1 MNHDPAKRPSN
12 WATMSDVAL
21 AAGVSLMTVS
31 RAYKNPSAVSVGTR
45 ERVLSE
51 GERLGFVPNM
61 LAGNLASG
69 RSAMIGIV
77 VPSLRNS
84 NNANSIQGMADR
96 LRQSAYQFMITNTGY
111 SLESEAAAIAAFIR
125 RRPDGLVLTGTRH
138 GEETHALL
146 RSSGLPVVEVWET
159 EGPIIDMATG
169 FRNHDAGAEIARYL
183 IAKGYDRVGYL
194 DYPVP
199 GLRRYDAR
207 REGALQALRDAG
219 LRADLVVSPLSDDA
233 TEDASS
239 FRGGACG
246 LAQLLAIGGARAILC
261 ASDLLAVGVI
271 FEAQRRGMRVPE
283 DLAVAGFGDFEIAAE
298 IPPGLTTIRTQGYQM
313 GWAAADMLIARIEG
327 RPLETAI
334 RNVDFELVQRGS
346 A

>member
-1 MNHDPAKRPSN
+1 MNHDPAKRS
-12 WATMSDVAL
+12 WATMSDVAE

-31 RAYKNPSAVSVGTR
+31 RVYKNPSAVSASTR

-84 NNANSIQGMADR
+84 NNANSIQGMADC
-96 LRQSAYQFMITNTGY
+96 LRAAGYQFMITNTGY
-111 SLESEAAAIAAFIR
+111 SLEDENAAVEAFIR

-138 GEETHALL
+138 SEETHSLL
-146 RSSGLPVVEVWET
+146 RSSGIPVVEVWET

-169 FRNHDAGAEIARYL
+169 FDNHAAGGEIARYL
-183 IAKGYDRVGYL
+183 IAKGYDRIGYI
-194 DYPVP
+194 DYPVR
-199 GLRRYDAR
+199 GLPRYEAR
-207 REGALQALRDAG
+207 REGALDALRAAG
-219 LRADLVVSPLSDDA
+219 LADDLIVSTHEPLDA

-239 FRGGACG
+239 FRGGARG
-246 LAQLLAIGGARAILC
+246 LERLLANSGIRAVLC

-271 FEAQRRGMRVPE
+271 FEAQRLGLRVPE

-298 IPPGLTTIRTQGYQM
+298 VPPGLTTIRTHGYEM
-313 GWAAADMLIARIEG
+313 GWAAADMLLSRIAGKAVEE
-327 RPLETAI
+327 PV
-334 RNVDFELVQRGS
+334 RNVGYTLIPRAS

>member
-1 MNHDPAKRPSN
+1 MSHDPAKRLSG
-12 WATMSDVAL
+12 WATMSDVAH

-31 RAYKNPSAVSVGTR
+31 RVYKNPSLVSVGTR

-51 GERLGFVPNM
+51 GERLGFVPNL

-96 LRQSAYQFMITNTGY
+96 LKQSSYQFMITNTGY
-111 SLESEAAAIAAFIR
+111 SLESEAAAVAAFIR

-138 GEETHALL
+138 DEETHALL

-169 FRNHDAGAEIARYL
+169 FRNHDAGGEIARYL
-183 IAKGYDRVGYL
+183 IAKGYDRIGYV

-207 REGALQALRDAG
+207 REGALQALRAAG
-219 LRADLVVSPLSDDA
+219 LRADLVVSPRSDDA
-233 TEDASS
+233 TEDTSS
-239 FRGGACG
+239 FHGGASG
-246 LAQLLAIGGARAILC
+246 LAQLLEAGGVRAVLC
-261 ASDLLAVGVI
+261 ASDLLAVGVM
-271 FEAQRRGMRVPE
+271 FEAQRRGMTIPG

-313 GWAAADMLIARIEG
+313 GWAAADMLISRIEG
-327 RPLETAI
+327 RPLDTMI
-334 RNVDFELVQRGS
+334 RNVDYVLVQRGS

>member
-1 MNHDPAKRPSN
+1 MNYDPAKRLFG
-12 WATMSDVAL
+12 WATMSDVAQ

-31 RAYKNPSAVSVGTR
+31 RVYKNPSAVSAGTR
-45 ERVLSE
+45 ERVLGE

-96 LRQSAYQFMITNTGY
+96 LRQASYQFMITNTGY
-111 SLESEAAAIAAFIR
+111 SLDAEAAAVEAFIR

-138 GEETHALL
+138 SEETCALL
-146 RSSGLPVVEVWET
+146 RGSGLPVVEVWET

-169 FRNHDAGAEIARYL
+169 FRNQEAGNEIARYL
-183 IAKGYDRVGYL
+183 IARGYDRIGYV
-194 DYPVP
+194 DYPVS
-199 GLRRYDAR
+199 GLRRYEAR
-207 REGALQALRDAG
+207 REGALDALREVG
-219 LRADLVVSPLSDDA
+219 LRTDLVVSPLSSDA

-239 FRGGACG
+239 FRGGASG
-246 LAQLLAIGGARAILC
+246 LVQLLEAGGVRAVLC

-271 FEAQRRGMRVPE
+271 FEAQRRGMRVPH

-327 RPLETAI
+327 RPLESAI
-334 RNVDFELVQRGS
+334 RNVDYALVRRGS

>member
-1 MNHDPAKRPSN
+1 MNHDPVKRLPG
-12 WATMSDVAL
+12 WATMSDVAH

-31 RAYKNPSAVSVGTR
+31 RVYKNPSAVSAGTR
-45 ERVLSE
+45 ERVLNE

-96 LRQSAYQFMITNTGY
+96 LRQASYQFMITNTGY
-111 SLESEAAAIAAFIR
+111 SPDAEASAVEAFIR

-138 GEETHALL
+138 SDETYALL
-146 RSSGLPVVEVWET
+146 RGSGLPVVEVWET
-159 EGPIIDMATG
+159 EGPIIDMAAG
-169 FRNHDAGAEIARYL
+169 FRNREAGAEIARYL
-183 IAKGYDRVGYL
+183 IAKGYERIAYV
-194 DYPVP
+194 DYPVS
-199 GLRRYDAR
+199 GLRRYEAR
-207 REGALQALRDAG
+207 RDGALDALRQAG
-219 LRADLVVSPLSDDA
+219 LPADIIVSPVSADA

-239 FRGGACG
+239 FRGGASG
-246 LAQLLAIGGARAILC
+246 LQQLLDAGGVRAVLC
-261 ASDLLAVGVI
+261 ASDLLAVGVL

-313 GWAAADMLIARIEG
+313 GWAAADMLISRIEG
-327 RPLETAI
+327 APIETPI
-334 RNVDFELVQRGS
+334 KNVDYALVKRGS

>member
-1 MNHDPAKRPSN
+1 MNHDPAKRLSG
-12 WATMSDVAL
+12 WATMSDVAH

-31 RAYKNPSAVSVGTR
+31 RVYKNPSAVSVGTR

-96 LRQSAYQFMITNTGY
+96 LRQSSYQFMITNTGY
-111 SLESEAAAIAAFIR
+111 SLESEAAAVAAFIR

-138 GEETHALL
+138 GEETRALL
-146 RSSGLPVVEVWET
+146 HGSGLPVVEVWET

-183 IAKGYDRVGYL
+183 IAKGYDRIGYL

-219 LRADLVVSPLSDDA
+219 LRADLVVSPQREDA

-239 FRGGACG
+239 FRGGASG
-246 LAQLLAIGGARAILC
+246 LTQLLEAGGARAVLC
-261 ASDLLAVGVI
+261 ASDLLAVGVM
-271 FEAQRRGMRVPE
+271 FEAQRRGMRVPD

-313 GWAAADMLIARIEG
+313 GWAAADMLVSRIEG
-327 RPLETAI
+327 NPIDTPV
-334 RNVDFELVQRGS
+334 RNVDYSLVQRGS